1 VILKPNGKL
10 SRSMKGKEEEGRRE
24 NKPERLNCGGCIG
37 GDGRDRQV
45 CGGNLSHESE
55 ASLSETYM
63 MTDNET

>member
-1 VILKPNGKL
+1 
-10 SRSMKGKEEEGRRE
+10 MKGKEEEGERGRRE

-55 ASLSETYM
+55 ASLSET
-63 MTDNET
+63 